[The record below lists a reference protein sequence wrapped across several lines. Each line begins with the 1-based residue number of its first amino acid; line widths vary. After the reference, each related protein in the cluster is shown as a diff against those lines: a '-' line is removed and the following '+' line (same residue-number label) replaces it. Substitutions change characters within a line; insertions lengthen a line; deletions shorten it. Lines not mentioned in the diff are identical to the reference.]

1 MFYRAA
7 SPQKSSANSRNNFK
21 CCRSVKLPLSGPYK
35 HRSRFI
41 CGCALYA
48 SGKRLPFQKS
58 PGVCWNIVTAL
69 HSLSLRPACRTD
81 ITIRGYGMLQ
91 EIHPLQKAH
100 GHVDMELQLT
110 ALTSSPQQQYL
121 MDIYWRTEHEYT
133 RFNSPFTFE
142 TTFPVSA
149 LASHYMLHIGGF
161 RQHVIFTPRIFSCHE
176 PVRRQTPVLL
186 TVIPHSHTGIED
198 PQRVALTTRMLV
210 AHVTHHVKLGLAGT
224 VHYEVEPFLTHLASD
239 PSIQNLVLQ
248 GNLRLIRW
256 DVEVQGYMP
265 DGLVWNKNRAKTL
278 EYNHAILAHWG
289 LDVYINPVDI
299 DEFMATRGPSSVA
312 ELFSEGCIV
321 PGGHTTLLRFDIR
334 CGTCQ
339 GAESGIWLAK
349 SGINPLALYNET
361 DWSIRLRGKAVIYA
375 DTSFSMAIHESGVFH
390 DGLERHKN
398 CVFHL
403 HVVNLFRYR
412 RTASD
417 NANFKPDTSWD
428 WSIQ

>member
-1 MFYRAA
+1 
-7 SPQKSSANSRNNFK
+7 
-21 CCRSVKLPLSGPYK
+21 
-35 HRSRFI
+35 
-41 CGCALYA
+41 
-48 SGKRLPFQKS
+48 
-58 PGVCWNIVTAL
+58 
-69 HSLSLRPACRTD
+69 
-81 ITIRGYGMLQ
+81 MLQ
-91 EIHPLQKAH
+91 EVHPLQKAH
-100 GHVDMELQLT
+100 GQVDLEVQLT

-121 MDIYWRTEHEYT
+121 MNIYWRTEREYT
-133 RFNSPFTFE
+133 RFSAPFTFE
-142 TTFPVSA
+142 TTFPFSD

-161 RQHVIFTPRIFSCHE
+161 RQHVIFTPRIFSCHA
-176 PVRRQTPVLL
+176 PIMRQTPVLI
-186 TVIPHSHTGIED
+186 TVIPHSHTGVED
-198 PQRVALTTRMLV
+198 SQRVALTTRMLI
-210 AHVTHHVKLGLAGT
+210 AHVNHHAKLGLAGT
-224 VHYEVEPFLTHLASD
+224 IHYEFEPFLTHLASD

-299 DEFMATRGPSSVA
+299 DEFMATTGPSSVA

-321 PGGHTTLLRFDIR
+321 PGGHTTLLRYDIR

-339 GAESGIWLAK
+339 GPESAIWLAN

-361 DWSIRLRGKAVIYA
+361 DWDIRLRGKAVVYA

-390 DGLERHKN
+390 DGLERHKY

-403 HVVNLFRYR
+403 HVVNLFQYR
-412 RTASD
+412 RSASD
-417 NANFKPDTSWD
+417 NAKFSPDTSWD